1 MIPIRDKNPTS
12 TTPILTIALIAIN
25 VVVFF
30 TEPLFASTSL
40 RGTSPVC
47 AGVSADAR
55 QSCEEARYFACHAAI
70 PYEVT
75 HGERIAEAFENGH
88 RFEAPIDNA
97 FAALEQASCPNKNR
111 WLSILESMFLH
122 GSILHIAGNMLFLWV
137 FGNNIEDRLGRVKFV
152 LFYLL
157 AGVAATYAQSYVF
170 PDSATP
176 LVGASGA
183 IAGVLGAY
191 LLLFPQA
198 RVVTLVIFFFITW
211 IELPAIVVIGLWFL
225 LQLFS
230 GVGSIAADTGVAY
243 MAHVGGF
250 VAGMLLLLIL
260 RPRHEPRRPAG
271 ELPF

>member
-1 MIPIRDKNPTS
+1 MIPIRDRNPTT
-12 TTPILTIALIAIN
+12 TTPVLTIALIVLN

-30 TEPLFASTSL
+30 TEPLFGSGGDIA
-40 RGTSPVC
+40 
-47 AGVSADAR
+47 
-55 QSCEEARYFACHAAI
+55 EARYFACNAAV

-75 HGERIAEAFENGH
+75 HGERIADARTNGH
-88 RFEAPIDNA
+88 EFAAPIDNA
-97 FAALEQASCPNKNR
+97 FAELELRSCPKKNL
-111 WLSILESMFLH
+111 WLSILKSMFLH

-137 FGNNIEDRLGRVKFV
+137 FGNNIEDRLGRMKFIA
-152 LFYLL
+152 FYLL

-176 LVGASGA
+176 LIGASGA
-183 IAGVLGAY
+183 IAGILGAY
-191 LLLFPQA
+191 LLLFPRA

-211 IELPAIVVIGLWFL
+211 VELPAIVVIGLWFL

-230 GVGSIAADTGVAY
+230 GVGSIAANTGVAY

-250 VAGMLLLLIL
+250 VAGMLLLLIF
-260 RPRHEPRRPAG
+260 RPRSEPRRPTG